1 MPPKPRDLLRYSG
14 AVSACNRLFGVT
26 RRYLMRVFDTTIITI
41 PSWGVDRFAM
51 PRKNV
56 TNEDEGKRV
65 VDSGGRKIGMV
76 SEVRSGRAYVDVD
89 PGLTDSIRSK
99 LDWGNADQDDYE
111 LEENRIRTV
120 TDDEVRLKNSF

>member
-1 MPPKPRDLLRYSG
+1 
-14 AVSACNRLFGVT
+14 
-26 RRYLMRVFDTTIITI
+26 
-41 PSWGVDRFAM
+41 M

-56 TNEDEGKRV
+56 TDEDEGKRV
-65 VDSGGRKIGMV
+65 VDSGGRKIGKV